1 MQAENKN
8 SSKIKNRKNC
18 TPVAIIKITFTPL
31 VLLYIIYW
39 EKKNVYFD
47 TDLHWEKAIQTC
59 YNQDKTT
66 YFSSLWGKGNEL
78 KTVKRSR

>member
-8 SSKIKNRKNC
+8 SGKIKNRKNC
-18 TPVAIIKITFTPL
+18 TPVAIIKIT
-31 VLLYIIYW
+31 IYW